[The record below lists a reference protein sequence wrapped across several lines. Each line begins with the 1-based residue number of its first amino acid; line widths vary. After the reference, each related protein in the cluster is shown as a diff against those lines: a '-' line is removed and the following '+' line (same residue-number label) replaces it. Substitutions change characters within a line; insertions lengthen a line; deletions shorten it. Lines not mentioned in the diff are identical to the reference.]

1 MQKDTS
7 KIVEELGLC
16 PDFQTFYE
24 ENGDYMIRDSL
35 SSLLDRL
42 LAEKGLQKADVIRR
56 SEVSEVYGY
65 QIFSGLRVP
74 ERNKLL
80 ALAVGMSL
88 RIDEVQQLLKCAGYS
103 QLYVKLPFD
112 SVVLYGLCKGLS
124 VLEINNLLFQYELGT
139 LG

>member
-24 ENGDYMIRDSL
+24 ENSDYMIRDSL
-35 SSLLDRL
+35 SSLLGRL

-74 ERNKLL
+74 ERKKLL
-80 ALAVGMSL
+80 SLAVGMSL
-88 RIDEVQQLLKCAGYS
+88 RIDEAQQLLKCAGYP
-103 QLYVKLPFD
+103 QLYVKIPFD